1 MAKQVLANTTDV
13 GSERLHG
20 DGEGEEPKKLWNVVD
35 MRNQPNLPEF
45 LKSYSMTEGKVGG
58 ICWDIHPLEENAL
71 FYVYGGRLQWEQVS
85 LNQGHEN
92 MIKLLCITWICYM
105 YLTW

>member
-20 DGEGEEPKKLWNVVD
+20 DGEGAEPKKLWDVVE

-45 LKSYSMTEGKVGG
+45 LKSYSMTEGKNQR
-58 ICWDIHPLEENAL
+58 H
-71 FYVYGGRLQWEQVS
+71 LQGYS
-85 LNQGHEN
+85 STRRKCF
-92 MIKLLCITWICYM
+92 ILCVWGKT
-105 YLTW
+105 TVRASFRQPRS